1 MPTISVLSW
10 NAYGG
15 NITDLATAITSCNID
30 IAVIQEAAR
39 QANAPFYAPLNALAP
54 GYGVLPAI
62 AENRTWHTPTGAN
75 IHPDPSLLR
84 AYAVVYNTAT
94 IGAPGAPPGGAPVAA
109 LVDYTTQ
116 YACPNSAFQA
126 GLDGFSQRPPLRV
139 RFSHAGNTCVL
150 YTWHAPLLHRNGQG
164 IRMFDGCPRL
174 AQDVASGNLVVIGGD
189 MNNMNISAARF
200 AAFDGLQDG
209 YDHVFAANITGIQ
222 DTRLVPGTT
231 LVQIGHL
238 NALHAAPHWAVPA
251 TLTY

>member
-15 NITDLATAITSCNID
+15 NITNLATAITSCNID
-30 IAVIQEAAR
+30 IVVIQEAAR
-39 QANAPFYAPLNALAP
+39 QANVPFYAPLNALAP

-62 AENRTWHTPTGAN
+62 AENQTWRTPTGSN
-75 IHPDPSLLR
+75 IYPDPSQLR

-94 IGAPGAPPGGAPVAA
+94 IGAPVAA

-116 YACPNSAFQA
+116 HVCPNSAFQA
-126 GLDGFSQRPPLRV
+126 CLDGFSQRPPLRV
-139 RFSHAGNTCVL
+139 SFVHAGNTCVI
-150 YTWHAPLLHRNGQG
+150 YTWHAPLMHRNGQG
-164 IRMFDGCPRL
+164 IRMFDGCPML

-189 MNNMNISAARF
+189 MNNKKIPTTRF
-200 AAFDGLQDG
+200 AAFDALQDG

-222 DTRLVPGTT
+222 DTRLVAGTT
-231 LVQIGHL
+231 PVQIGHL
-238 NALHAAPHWAVPA
+238 NALYAAPHWAVPA